1 MKKLSFDAGTRNLK
15 GPESRI
21 RIFKIRIFEKN
32 TRIMTVKLTLTIEKS
47 VIERAKYFAKKTG
60 RSLSELIENYLETI
74 TQVSDEG
81 SLSPK
86 LRKITGVISLPENFD
101 EKKELSEYFEK
112 KHL

>member
-1 MKKLSFDAGTRNLK
+1 MVIQHLQAGK
-15 GPESRI
+15 MGSR
-21 RIFKIRIFEKN
+21 FLEIRIFEIN

-60 RSLSELIENYLETI
+60 RSLSELIENYLETVTEI
-74 TQVSDEG
+74 SEEG

-86 LRKITGVISLPENFD
+86 LRKITGAVKLPENFD
-101 EKKELSEYFEK
+101 ENKELSEYFEK

>member
-1 MKKLSFDAGTRNLK
+1 MDIEQLQEGKMGRWV
-15 GPESRI
+15 
-21 RIFKIRIFEKN
+21 FKIRIFEKN
-32 TRIMTVKLTLTIEKS
+32 TRIMTTKLTLTIEKS
-47 VIERAKYFAKKTG
+47 VIEKAKYFAKNTG